1 MDALIRISRD
11 RPNLAKETS
20 SLVLPESDMVD
31 KNVNC
36 SSALNAQAR
45 EL

>member
-1 MDALIRISRD
+1 MNAFIRISRD

-31 KNVNC
+31 KSVNC
-36 SSALNAQAR
+36 SSTLDAQAR